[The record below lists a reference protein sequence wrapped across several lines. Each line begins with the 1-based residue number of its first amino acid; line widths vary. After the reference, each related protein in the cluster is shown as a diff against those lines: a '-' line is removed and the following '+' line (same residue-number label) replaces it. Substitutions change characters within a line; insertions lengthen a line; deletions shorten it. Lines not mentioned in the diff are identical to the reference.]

1 MNNHSARAKQLLSRA
16 ANARKQKDFD
26 KCQQFCDAVLK
37 LEPDHYDALLT
48 VAQAATETGNYQ
60 KAVDYGLQLIKYYPK
75 HPNGAIVASVGLM
88 NMGRNSEAVTMLEHQ
103 LTINT
108 KERALLFN
116 LHTAYSGMGNTAKAV
131 QISLD
136 AVAAFPTDSDAYN
149 NLGASL
155 TNIGRASDAVIAFET
170 ATALNP
176 ENYTARVNLLNTQ
189 SHAGNKD
196 EWVINEVQLIEK
208 NAGQKIT
215 KRTLQGARHNAAFSF
230 FRTGQAGH
238 GWDYLEAGLSPELDS
253 NRGRTPRRNF
263 QAPRWRGQPIPGK
276 RLMVWREQGLG
287 DEIMLASM
295 LHELQGV
302 DFEVIFE
309 CNRRMVTLF
318 QRSYPE
324 LKVRAEAFRTIYPF
338 DCPEEDFDY
347 QIPLASLGG
356 LFRRDLD
363 SFKRGK
369 AYFKTDT
376 AMVADY
382 SARLSSIAPGKKWIG
397 LCWRSGMI
405 SPTRSSSYTL
415 MEDWDELLLLP
426 DVAVVNLQYGL
437 CEEELLAAEQRTGKS
452 IIRWQDTD
460 LQNDLEAVAAL
471 SQTLHGVCSVG
482 TAVAQISGAAGQY
495 TRLVCRK
502 PAWTAIG
509 THQFQFCPD
518 IHLVFDEQTN
528 DMQDAVAKCIA
539 QIAELKV
546 N

>member
-170 ATALNP
+170 ATTLNP

-309 CNRRMVTLF
+309 CNRRMVSLF

-369 AYFKTDT
+369 AYFKTDS
-376 AMVADY
+376 AKVADY

-482 TAVAQISGAAGQY
+482 TAVAQIAGAAGQH

-518 IHLVFDEQTN
+518 IHLVFDEHTN

>member
-376 AMVADY
+376 AKVADY

>member
-1 MNNHSARAKQLLSRA
+1 
-16 ANARKQKDFD
+16 
-26 KCQQFCDAVLK
+26 
-37 LEPDHYDALLT
+37 
-48 VAQAATETGNYQ
+48 
-60 KAVDYGLQLIKYYPK
+60 
-75 HPNGAIVASVGLM
+75 
-88 NMGRNSEAVTMLEHQ
+88 MLEHQ

-295 LHELQGV
+295 LHY
-302 DFEVIFE
+302 
-309 CNRRMVTLF
+309 
-318 QRSYPE
+318 RS
-324 LKVRAEAFRTIYPF
+324 
-338 DCPEEDFDY
+338 C
-347 QIPLASLGG
+347 
-356 LFRRDLD
+356 
-363 SFKRGK
+363 
-369 AYFKTDT
+369 
-376 AMVADY
+376 
-382 SARLSSIAPGKKWIG
+382 
-397 LCWRSGMI
+397 
-405 SPTRSSSYTL
+405 
-415 MEDWDELLLLP
+415 LL
-426 DVAVVNLQYGL
+426 
-437 CEEELLAAEQRTGKS
+437 
-452 IIRWQDTD
+452 
-460 LQNDLEAVAAL
+460 
-471 SQTLHGVCSVG
+471 
-482 TAVAQISGAAGQY
+482 
-495 TRLVCRK
+495 
-502 PAWTAIG
+502 
-509 THQFQFCPD
+509 
-518 IHLVFDEQTN
+518 
-528 DMQDAVAKCIA
+528 
-539 QIAELKV
+539 
-546 N
+546 

>member
-1 MNNHSARAKQLLSRA
+1 MNNNSARAKQLMSRA
-16 ANARKQKDFD
+16 VNARKQKDFD
-26 KCQQFCDAVLK
+26 KCQQFCDSILRS
-37 LEPDHYDALLT
+37 EPNHYDALLT
-48 VAQAATETGNYQ
+48 VAQCATETRHFQ
-60 KAVDYGLQLIKYYPK
+60 KAVDYGLQLIKYYPN

-88 NMGRNSEAVTMLEHQ
+88 NMGRNAEAVTMLEHQ
-103 LTINT
+103 LTINPN
-108 KERALLFN
+108 ERALLFN
-116 LHTAYSGMGNTAKAV
+116 LHTSYSGMGNTAKAV
-131 QISLD
+131 QVSLD
-136 AVAAFPTDSDAYN
+136 AVAAHPTDSDAYN

-170 ATALNP
+170 ATLLNP
-176 ENYTARVNLLNTQ
+176 DNYTARVNLLNTQ

-208 NAGQKIT
+208 NAGNKIT
-215 KRTLQGARHNAAFSF
+215 TRTLQGARHNAAFSF
-230 FRTGQAGH
+230 FRTGQAGL

-253 NRGRTPRRNF
+253 NRGRAPRRNF
-263 QAPRWRGQPIPGK
+263 QAPRWRGEPITGK

-295 LHELQGV
+295 LHELQGMDCQV
-302 DFEVIFE
+302 VFE
-309 CNRRMVTLF
+309 CNNRLVSLF
-318 QRSYPE
+318 QRSFPE
-324 LKVRAEAFRTIYPF
+324 FEVRAESFRSIYPF
-338 DCPEEDFDY
+338 DSPKEDFDY

-356 LFRRDLD
+356 LFRRQLED
-363 SFKRGK
+363 FKRCK
-369 AYFKTDT
+369 AYFKTD
-376 AMVADY
+376 AALVADY
-382 SARLSSIAPGKKWIG
+382 KARLSALAPGKKWIG

-437 CEEELLAAEQRTGKS
+437 CEDELLAAEARTGKT

-471 SQTLHGVCSVG
+471 SQALHGVCSVG
-482 TAVAQISGAAGQY
+482 TAVAQIAGAAGQT

-518 IHLVFDEQTN
+518 IHLVFDEHTN

-539 QIAELKV
+539 QIADLKLG
-546 N
+546 